1 MSGGQALAR
10 ALQAEGID
18 LVFGIVGTHNV
29 VLFDALYGAGGLRF
43 VTTRNEQGAGF
54 MADGYARA
62 TGRVAACVVV
72 PGPGLTNLLTPLGQ
86 AQLDSVPILA
96 ITGQNRL
103 ARLDRHLEDFHEL
116 RDSLRVAGAVTASAV
131 RVGSPAD
138 IPSAVGA
145 AMRLMRTARPRPTL
159 IEVPMDVAAAEDE
172 VEPLAPSEG
181 ESRPSADPRAIAH
194 AAELLGAARRPLV
207 IAGGGAV
214 SAEAGPSVRRVA
226 QRLGAPVLMSVHG
239 RGAVADDDP
248 LSLGNGWSR
257 LDYFD
262 ALFAEADISLVVGWS
277 LDEVTDLRRGARLP
291 RALVQIDIDPS
302 AIGRQRPVTAGLVG
316 DARLVLQQLET
327 ALGNDR
333 REPWWDGPTLRAR
346 KRQTLEAVAGPVV
359 SVLADVRA
367 ALPRDA
373 IVADDLCLPG
383 YWAVAGLDV
392 YEPRTFLHP
401 GEYGSLGFALP
412 AAIGAGLGRPDRRVV
427 ALCGDGGFLYT
438 SQELATAVQERVNV
452 TAIVFNDHAYG
463 ALKLYQDRHLGGRRI
478 GVELHNPDYAR
489 LADAF
494 GARGVKLR
502 ASDELRPALVEAV
515 EQQGPTVI
523 ECPLEP
529 RFSSIRPPWM
539 A

>member
-1 MSGGQALAR
+1 MAPMSRMSGGQALAR

-29 VLFDALYGAGGLRF
+29 VLFDGLYGAGGLRV

-181 ESRPSADPRAIAH
+181 ESRPSADPRTIAH

-214 SAEAGPSVRRVA
+214 SAEAGPWVRRVA

-316 DARLVLQQLET
+316 DA
-327 ALGNDR
+327 
-333 REPWWDGPTLRAR
+333 
-346 KRQTLEAVAGPVV
+346 
-359 SVLADVRA
+359 
-367 ALPRDA
+367 
-373 IVADDLCLPG
+373 
-383 YWAVAGLDV
+383 
-392 YEPRTFLHP
+392 
-401 GEYGSLGFALP
+401 
-412 AAIGAGLGRPDRRVV
+412 
-427 ALCGDGGFLYT
+427 
-438 SQELATAVQERVNV
+438 
-452 TAIVFNDHAYG
+452 
-463 ALKLYQDRHLGGRRI
+463 
-478 GVELHNPDYAR
+478 
-489 LADAF
+489 
-494 GARGVKLR
+494 
-502 ASDELRPALVEAV
+502 
-515 EQQGPTVI
+515 
-523 ECPLEP
+523 
-529 RFSSIRPPWM
+529 
-539 A
+539 